1 MNRFDTLPA
10 RQPFQ
15 AGQLA
20 AAHCCGRAIAAL
32 VLTVIALQ
40 ANAQTDPQPA
50 ETVITPARTAAT
62 PQATAATKPAKT
74 AKPARNAKAEESG
87 ITYAA
92 RPEVMQIASEIA
104 ARRNLDPQWVS
115 QAIGAARYMPGI
127 AKAILPPAV
136 GVPKNWALYRSRF
149 IDPVRIKA
157 GVKFWGANRE
167 TLERAEAQTGVPAAI
182 VVGIIGVETIYG
194 QQTGTFRVMDA
205 LSTLAFDFPAAHPRA
220 ATRAAY
226 FLSEL
231 EEYLALTA
239 RTNTD
244 PMALR
249 GSYAGAM
256 GWPQFMPSSWVKYAV
271 DFDGDGRVDLFHS
284 QADVIGSVANY
295 FKAFN
300 WKPGVATHYPVSFDL
315 QKLDKAALLA
325 PDIVPTFTPAD
336 FAAKGAVVD
345 AAGMQHPGLLALIE
359 LQNGSNAPQ
368 YVAGTENFYAITRYN
383 WSSYYAMAVIELG
396 REVAAAMPK

>member
-1 MNRFDTLPA
+1 MVSACRMLTA
-10 RQPFQ
+10 
-15 AGQLA
+15 
-20 AAHCCGRAIAAL
+20 CAIAAC
-32 VLTVIALQ
+32 ALPVFAQ
-40 ANAQTDPQPA
+40 ADTTTETIVVPA
-50 ETVITPARTAAT
+50 PVAKAR
-62 PQATAATKPAKT
+62 KPAKPEKT
-74 AKPARNAKAEESG
+74 PKLPEAQGTP
-87 ITYAA
+87 YAT
-92 RPEVMQIASEIA
+92 RPEVMKTAAEIA
-104 ARRNLDPQWVS
+104 ARRNLDPEWVAR
-115 QAIGAARYMPGI
+115 AIGSARLLPVI
-127 AKAILPPAV
+127 TKAILPPAV
-136 GVPKNWALYRSRF
+136 GVPKNWTLYRSRF
-149 IDPVRIKA
+149 IDPIRIKA
-157 GVKFWGANRE
+157 GVKFWSANRE
-167 TLERAEAQTGVPAAI
+167 TLQRAERETGVPASI

-194 QQTGTFRVMDA
+194 QQTGNFRVMDA

-220 ATRAAY
+220 AARSAY

-256 GWPQFMPSSWVKYAV
+256 GLPQFMPSSWVKYAV
-271 DFDGDGRVDLFHS
+271 DFDGDGHVDLFHS

-295 FKAFN
+295 FKAFG
-300 WKPGVATHYPVSFDL
+300 WKPGVPTHYPVSFDL
-315 QKLDKAALLA
+315 QKLDKAALLE
-325 PDIVPTFTPAD
+325 PDILPSFTPAD
-336 FAAKGAVVD
+336 FAAKGAIVD
-345 AAGMQHPGLLALIE
+345 ASGLQHPGLLALIE